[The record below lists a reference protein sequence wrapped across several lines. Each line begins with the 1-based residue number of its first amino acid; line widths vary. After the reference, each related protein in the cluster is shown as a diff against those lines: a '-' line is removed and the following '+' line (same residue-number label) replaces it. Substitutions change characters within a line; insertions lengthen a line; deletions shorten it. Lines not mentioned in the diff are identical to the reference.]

1 MTYEIKYCLNLG
13 INLGNEKVRLH
24 GKKIL
29 DYHWLSEKIKSWNP
43 NKMIATIKPKLHTF
57 VTKLII
63 TPSCT
68 KPGNHPLN
76 NNNNKKK
83 KKSNYL

>member
-1 MTYEIKYCLNLG
+1 
-13 INLGNEKVRLH
+13 
-24 GKKIL
+24 
-29 DYHWLSEKIKSWNP
+29 
-43 NKMIATIKPKLHTF
+43 MIATIKSKLHTF

-76 NNNNKKK
+76 NNNKKK
-83 KKSNYL
+83 RIELPLNYQCNNKALINST